1 MKQFQSVDWM
11 YGPRNS
17 IMKMVNDKSW
27 FPEMSETESAFLCG
41 LLKEYK
47 PRKIVE
53 VGVAAGGTTAIVMQC
68 IAELE
73 LDSEMFSI
81 DYSVQFYRNTKKRT
95 GYIAEEIKQQI
106 EDKYDCHLQHRFLLG
121 KILPAFMEEIGD
133 GVDFV
138 ILDTMHILPGE
149 LLDFLTIL
157 PYMNKRSVVCL
168 HDISLNQ
175 ITERQNIA
183 TNVLFNSVAADKIL
197 NYLPEKSRYGWEY
210 PNIAAF
216 QINED
221 TKKYI
226 GNIFGALTLNW
237 TYVPDRSELNLYR
250 TSYSSYGT
258 EMLRLFDNAV
268 LFNQPHEQYLFPHEK
283 IKDGSRV
290 FLYGAGNV
298 GQAYYRQIV
307 KDRSVKLVAWV
318 DNSYE
323 NFKEKEYECEIT
335 SPNEIEKVFF
345 DFAVIAIWTD
355 DIAMSVK
362 IWMIEKGIP
371 ESKIIWVK

>member
-1 MKQFQSVDWM
+1 
-11 YGPRNS
+11 
-17 IMKMVNDKSW
+17 
-27 FPEMSETESAFLCG
+27 
-41 LLKEYK
+41 
-47 PRKIVE
+47 
-53 VGVAAGGTTAIVMQC
+53 
-68 IAELE
+68 
-73 LDSEMFSI
+73 
-81 DYSVQFYRNTKKRT
+81 
-95 GYIAEEIKQQI
+95 
-106 EDKYDCHLQHRFLLG
+106 
-121 KILPAFMEEIGD
+121 MEEIGD